1 MVVKL
6 AFLQCRG
13 LTLRIYIHG
22 CEVSISSVQRFDSE
36 DIHSWL

>member
-22 CEVSISSVQRFDSE
+22 CEVSVSSMLLYLIPVN
-36 DIHSWL
+36 LNG